1 MFRNEKK
8 GERGGRREEGNKTAV
23 WEHEGDLEPRGTHPL
38 PTSESRAAGKSF
50 GTILGLVPSRGG
62 VSFPSFLVGSSRC
75 LWGTLTGAHRAY
87 GIVCTHGGRSYSQVG
102 TSPRG

>member
-1 MFRNEKK
+1 MKRRGKE
-8 GERGGRREEGNKTAV
+8 EEGGRKETRQLYGNMKGTLNHM
-23 WEHEGDLEPRGTHPL
+23 ETHPL
-38 PTSESRAAGKSF
+38 PTGESRAAGKSF
-50 GTILGLVPSRGG
+50 GTILGLVPSSGG